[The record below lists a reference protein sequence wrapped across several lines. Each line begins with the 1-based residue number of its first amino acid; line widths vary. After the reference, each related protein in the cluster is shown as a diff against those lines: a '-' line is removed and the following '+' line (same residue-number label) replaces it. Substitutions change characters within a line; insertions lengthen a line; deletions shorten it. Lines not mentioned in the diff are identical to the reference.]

1 LRMVSAKY
9 RTVVLAIIV
18 LAAYFAGLMIPQA
31 HAWNLSSNPAT
42 RTTTPGGTV
51 TYTISVFYQPPEAV
65 LPPVSLLV
73 SPPELGLTPSFSPS
87 SGAVPFTST
96 LTVQVSATKAPG
108 VYSIPVWARPQGVL
122 FPGPGNKAINV
133 QLVVQAAAPAQTDW
147 ALSNP
152 TLSTASPNVGDPVTF
167 YVGLAVLSTNQPYP
181 QSATILATVDGTPVG
196 GGTVTHPGP
205 TGIPATVSS
214 APPWAAIAG
223 THTLVWTVSSGVSDP
238 NLSNNQISRI
248 FTVSPPPAQFDF
260 EVLASPT
267 DRTVTPGSSVTYAI
281 TVSLLA
287 GSTQGV
293 TLSLSGQ
300 PGGVSESFSPSSGS
314 PAFSSSLTLSVASS
328 VPTGS
333 YAMTVT
339 GVGGGKTHTVTI
351 RLAVTQAPD
360 FTIAISPPSVTVN
373 QGQVASYSVSIVGIN
388 GFNSQVSLSI
398 AGAPAG
404 TNSVFTVLSGT
415 PNFNSILTIS
425 LPSNVQ
431 TGSFSL
437 QITASGGGLT
447 KIANAVLIIAAAT
460 GTQTQTQTQ
469 TETQTETTT
478 SAFLPFDI
486 FQQNNL
492 LLVAALVIIIASLLV
507 MLLRRRRPA
516 SPPPPPPKPCPKCG
530 QPLMYVKE
538 YDRWYCNNCKEY
550 K

>member
-1 LRMVSAKY
+1 MVSAKY

-18 LAAYFAGLMIPQA
+18 LAAYFAGPMIPQA

-152 TLSTASPNVGDPVTF
+152 TLSPASPNVGDPVTF

-181 QSATILATVDGTPVG
+181 QSATILATVDGTSVG

-214 APPWAAIAG
+214 APPWTATAG

-260 EVLASPT
+260 EVLVSPT
-267 DRTVTPGSSVTYAI
+267 DRTVTPGGSVTYAI
-281 TVSLLA
+281 TVNLLS

-314 PAFSSSLTLSVASS
+314 PTFSSSLTLSVASS

-351 RLAVTQAPD
+351 RLTVTQAPD
-360 FTIAISPPSVTVN
+360 FRIEISPPSVTVN
-373 QGQVASYSVSIVGIN
+373 QGQVASYSVSIVGMN
-388 GFNSQVSLSI
+388 GFNSQVLLSI

-404 TNSVFTVLSGT
+404 TNPVFTVSSGT

-447 KIANAVLIIAAAT
+447 KIANAVLVIAAAT

-478 SAFLPFDI
+478 SAPPPFDI

-492 LLVAALVIIIASLLV
+492 LLVAALVIIMAALLV
-507 MLLRRRRPA
+507 MLLRKRKPA

-550 K
+550 Q